1 MVKDR
6 TATGL
11 EIGLAVG
18 NMVSITIKG
27 EGDFITIIIETIGPT
42 IELEV
47 GSRNDYGKNDTYNN
61 RTNYRR
67 DNYRQKQG
75 DQRYRNRSMSQ
86 DYDRSRQRF
95 GNSNGQLKK

>member
-47 GSRNDYGKNDTYNN
+47 GLEMIMERMIHIIIEQTIEGIIIDRNKEIKGIEIEV
-61 RTNYRR
+61 
-67 DNYRQKQG
+67 
-75 DQRYRNRSMSQ
+75 
-86 DYDRSRQRF
+86 
-95 GNSNGQLKK
+95 